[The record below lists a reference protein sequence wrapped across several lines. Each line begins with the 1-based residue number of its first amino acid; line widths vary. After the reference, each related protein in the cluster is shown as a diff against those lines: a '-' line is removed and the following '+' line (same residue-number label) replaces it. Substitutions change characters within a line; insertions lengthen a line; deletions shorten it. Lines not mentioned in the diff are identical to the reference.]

1 MPTSHLTFYESEELQ
16 MNKLSAGFARVNITP
31 MMGIGVVGYFVPRF
45 ADGVLDELYVNALA
59 VASGD
64 DKAVLL
70 ALDHCGICRDV
81 ALDFTASISEATGLP
96 AESIVLHCTHT
107 HTAPPLLD
115 PEMPESLNG
124 DYTSVDPKKEKAYY
138 EMVRSRLCDAAM
150 FALADLKPA
159 KMGYGIGQ
167 APNIAFVRRFRMK
180 DGSVQTNPGVD
191 NPNIDHPIGD
201 VDERVNVL
209 RFDREADS
217 IVLVNFGDHPDVVGG
232 CKISADWP
240 GLTRGVVEKVL
251 DNTKCI
257 VFNGAQGDV
266 NHVNVHPRGGYL
278 NGMFHDFDDVSRGY
292 GHAKYMARVV
302 TGGVLQAFDKVKYV
316 DVENISCIRRTIH
329 VASNMPTAE
338 ELVEAEKIHALHEAG
353 KDAELPY
360 SGMMLTT
367 KVAEAGRM
375 VKLQNGPES
384 FPMELSSVAIG
395 PVALIGLP
403 GEPFT
408 GIGRGLKEAEG
419 WELVLPCCLTNGNE
433 GYFPMQDA
441 YDEGG
446 YESQSSFFKAGVA
459 EYLIEEGLK
468 VLNNLRK

>member
-1 MPTSHLTFYESEELQ
+1 
-16 MNKLSAGFARVNITP
+16 MNNLSVGFARVNITP
-31 MMGIGVVGYFVPRF
+31 MMGIGIVGYFVPRF

-59 VASGD
+59 LEAGGQ
-64 DKAVLL
+64 KAVLL
-70 ALDHCGICRDV
+70 TLDNCGICRNV
-81 ALDFTASISEATGLP
+81 AMDFAASVSAAVGIP
-96 AESIVLHCTHT
+96 AEAVILHCTHT
-107 HTAPPLLD
+107 HTAPPLID
-115 PEMPESLNG
+115 PDMPEPLNG
-124 DYTSVDPKKEKAYY
+124 DFTSVDPAKEKAYY
-138 EMVRSRLCDAAM
+138 EFVRTRLCDAAG

-240 GLTRGVVEKVL
+240 GLTRDVVEKVL

-257 VFNGAQGDV
+257 VCNGAQGDV

-292 GHAKYMARVV
+292 SHAKYMARVV
-302 TGGVLQAFDKVKYV
+302 TGGVLQAFDKVQYV
-316 DVENISCIRRTIH
+316 DVENISCIRRTIQ
-329 VASNMPTAE
+329 VASNMPTKE
-338 ELVEAEKIHALHEAG
+338 ELVQAEKIHALHEAG
-353 KDAELPY
+353 RDAELPY

-367 KVAEAGRM
+367 MVAEAGRM
-375 VKLQNGPES
+375 VKLQNGPAS
-384 FPMELSSVAIG
+384 FPMELSGVAIG
-395 PVALIGLP
+395 PVALIGIP

-408 GIGRGLKEAEG
+408 GIGRGLKEVPG
-419 WELVLPCCLTNGNE
+419 WDLILPCCLTNGNE
-433 GYFPMQDA
+433 GYFPMQEA

-459 EYLIEEGLK
+459 EFLIDEGAKLLHDLHK
-468 VLNNLRK
+468 

>member
-1 MPTSHLTFYESEELQ
+1 
-16 MNKLSAGFARVNITP
+16 MNNLSVGFARANITP
-31 MMGIGVVGYFVPRF
+31 MMGIGIVGYFVPRF
-45 ADGVLDELYVNALA
+45 AEGVLDELYVNALA
-59 VASGD
+59 LSTGE
-64 DKAVLL
+64 DKAVVLT
-70 ALDHCGICRDV
+70 LDNCGISREV
-81 ALDFTASISEATGLP
+81 AMDYAASVSKATGI
-96 AESIVLHCTHT
+96 AEDAVILHCTHT
-107 HTAPPLLD
+107 HTAPPLID
-115 PEMPESLNG
+115 PDMPEALNG
-124 DYTSVDPKKEKAYY
+124 DFTSVDPKKEKAYY
-138 EMVRSRLCDAAM
+138 EFVRTRLCDAAA
-150 FALADLKPA
+150 FALADLKSA

-209 RFDREADS
+209 RFDREDDS

-232 CKISADWP
+232 NLISGDWP
-240 GLTRGVVEKVL
+240 ALTRDVVEKVL

-257 VFNGAQGDV
+257 CTNGAQGDV

-292 GHAKYMARVV
+292 SHAKYMARVV
-302 TGGVLQAFDKVKYV
+302 TGGVLQAFDKVQYV
-316 DVENISCIRRTIH
+316 DVDSISFLRRTIE
-329 VASNMPTAE
+329 VPSNMPTPE
-338 ELVEAEKIHALHEAG
+338 ELVQAEKINALHEAG
-353 KDAELPY
+353 RNAELPY

-367 KVAEAGRM
+367 MVAEAGRM
-375 VKLQNGPES
+375 VKLKDGPAS
-384 FPMELSSVAIG
+384 FPMELSGLAIG

-408 GIGRGLKEAEG
+408 GIGRGLKLAEG
-419 WELVLPCCLTNGNE
+419 WDLVLPCCLTNGNE
-433 GYFPMQDA
+433 GYFPMQEA

-459 EYLIEEGLK
+459 ELLIEEGAK
-468 VLNNLRK
+468 VLNELRK

>member
-1 MPTSHLTFYESEELQ
+1 MNHLSV
-16 MNKLSAGFARVNITP
+16 GFARANITP
-31 MMGIGVVGYFVPRF
+31 MMGIGIVGYFVPRF
-45 ADGVLDELYVNALA
+45 AEGVLDELYVNALA
-59 VASGD
+59 LGAGD
-64 DKAVLL
+64 EKAVVLT
-70 ALDHCGICRDV
+70 LDNCGISRDV
-81 ALDFTASISEATGLP
+81 AMDFAASVSKAAGIPEEAV
-96 AESIVLHCTHT
+96 ILHCTHT
-107 HTAPPLLD
+107 HTAPPLID
-115 PEMPESLNG
+115 PAMPEALNG
-124 DYTSVDPKKEKAYY
+124 DFTSVDPQKEKAYY
-138 EMVRSRLCDAAM
+138 EFVRSRLCDAAQ

-159 KMGYGIGQ
+159 RMGYGVGQ

-209 RFDREADS
+209 RFDRESDS

-232 CKISADWP
+232 NLISGDWP
-240 GLTRGVVEKVL
+240 ALTRDVVEKVL

-257 VFNGAQGDV
+257 VFNGVQGDV

-292 GHAKYMARVV
+292 SHAQYMARVV
-302 TGGVLQAFDKVKYV
+302 TGGVLQAFDKVKFV
-316 DVENISCIRRTIH
+316 DVDSISFLRRTIE
-329 VASNMPTAE
+329 VPSNMPTAE
-338 ELVEAEKIHALHEAG
+338 ELVDAEKIHALHEAG
-353 KDAELPY
+353 RDAELPY

-384 FPMELSSVAIG
+384 FPMELSALAIG
-395 PVALIGLP
+395 PVALIGIP

-408 GIGRGLKEAEG
+408 GIGRGLKLAEG
-419 WELVLPCCLTNGNE
+419 WDLVLPCCLTNGNE
-433 GYFPMQDA
+433 GYFPMQEA

-459 EYLIEEGLK
+459 EFLIEEGTK
-468 VLNNLRK
+468 VLNDLRK

>member
-1 MPTSHLTFYESEELQ
+1 
-16 MNKLSAGFARVNITP
+16 MNHLSAGFARVNITP
-31 MMGIGVVGYFVPRF
+31 MMGIGIVGYFVPRF
-45 ADGVLDELYVNALA
+45 AEGVLDELYVNALA
-59 VASGD
+59 LRAGED
-64 DKAVLL
+64 TAVVLT
-70 ALDHCGICRDV
+70 LDNCGIGRDV
-81 ALDFTASISEATGLP
+81 AMDFAASVSKATGIS
-96 AESIVLHCTHT
+96 AEAVILHCTHT
-107 HTAPPLLD
+107 HTAPPLID
-115 PEMPESLNG
+115 PDMPEALNG
-124 DYTSVDPKKEKAYY
+124 DFTSVDPVKEKAYY
-138 EMVRSRLCDAAM
+138 ELVRSRLCDAAK

-209 RFDREADS
+209 RFDRESGDTL
-217 IVLVNFGDHPDVVGG
+217 VLVNFGDHPDVVGG
-232 CKISADWP
+232 NLISGDWP
-240 GLTRGVVEKVL
+240 ALTRDVVEKVL
-251 DNTKCI
+251 DNTF
-257 VFNGAQGDV
+257 FNGAQGDV

-292 GHAKYMARVV
+292 SHAQYMARVV
-302 TGGVLQAFDKVKYV
+302 TGGVLQAFDKVQYV
-316 DVENISCIRRTIH
+316 DVDSISFLRRTIE
-329 VASNMPTAE
+329 VPSNMPTKE
-338 ELVEAEKIHALHEAG
+338 ELVQAERINALHEAG

-367 KVAEAGRM
+367 MVAEAGRM
-375 VKLQNGPES
+375 VKLKDGPAS
-384 FPMELSSVAIG
+384 FPMELSGLAIG

-408 GIGRGLKEAEG
+408 GIGRGLKLAEG
-419 WELVLPCCLTNGNE
+419 WDLVLPCCLTNGNE
-433 GYFPMQDA
+433 GYFPMQEA

-459 EYLIEEGLK
+459 ELLIEEGTK
-468 VLNNLRK
+468 VLNDLRK

>member
-1 MPTSHLTFYESEELQ
+1 
-16 MNKLSAGFARVNITP
+16 MNNLSAGFARLNITP
-31 MMGIGVVGYFVPRF
+31 MMGIGIVGYFVPRF

-59 VASGD
+59 LSSGKE
-64 DKAVLL
+64 KAVLL
-70 ALDHCGICRDV
+70 TLDNCGISRQV
-81 ALDFTASISEATGLP
+81 ALDYTASISQATGIP
-96 AESIVLHCTHT
+96 AEAIILHCTHT
-107 HTAPPLLD
+107 HTAPPLID
-115 PEMPESLNG
+115 PDMPEALNG
-124 DYTSVDPKKEKAYY
+124 DFSSVDPEKEKSYY
-138 EMVRSRLCDAAM
+138 EFVRARLCDCAQ
-150 FALADLKPA
+150 FALNDLKPT
-159 KMGYGIGQ
+159 KMGYGIGD

-209 RFDREADS
+209 RFDREDNS

-240 GLTRGVVEKVL
+240 GLTRDTVEKIL
-251 DNTKCI
+251 EGTKCI
-257 VFNGAQGDV
+257 VCNGAQGDV

-292 GHAKYMARVV
+292 PHARYMARVV

-316 DVENISCIRRTIH
+316 DVESITALRRTIE
-329 VASNMPTAE
+329 VPSNMPTAE
-338 ELVEAEKIHALHEAG
+338 ELVEAETINALHEAG

-375 VKLQNGPES
+375 VKLKDGPES
-384 FPMELSSVAIG
+384 FPMELSGLAIG
-395 PVALIGLP
+395 PVAVIGLP

-408 GIGRGLKEAEG
+408 GIGRGLKLAEG

-433 GYFPMQDA
+433 GYFPMMDA

-459 EYLIEEGLK
+459 ELLIEEGTR
-468 VLNNLRK
+468 VLNDLRK